1 MNIFNRF
8 FLRRPVFTVLLV
20 LLLALAVGF
29 SCIGCSS
36 WSSAHAQIAQ
46 INSGYRTLALPTPLD
61 PYRYGGRPI
70 DSLAPHDGNIHFV
83 DGTVLYSKEHIEAVA
98 EQAPQVER
106 IERCG
111 LLSAALKNCKGL
123 SSGSLD
129 PLQYNDEFERYN
141 YSFSVLALR
150 CTAIEPVTEEA
161 SIEQIDGMTV
171 ETIGHIRYD
180 AQFEVIGCPSLH
192 PAYGDLTGKTVYI
205 VAGGFSPYRADLTL
219 PFEVGKSYIVRAY
232 FEDLP
237 ILYGWDYDDPDQTEM
252 RLMQASEE
260 RFQRQIHFVCLA
272 LNECYEFDT
281 ENEQVQ
287 EENIDIACMM
297 QNKNLRLAEQQLQD
311 GVLTYICYCFPE
323 DALPFYAEYTGDW
336 EDFLNTED
344 GAVWRDTI
352 IPWTKLNQD
361 SAAVVLTDDLN
372 SVYNFNAGVAS
383 IMDGRAFTQEEY
395 ESGGSVCLVSSGFA
409 MYNGLS
415 VGDTISLDYYHTKV
429 VEGYLYIDGI
439 LRSDTDS
446 VFQRETLCPEDRI
459 GVEKEYTIVGIYS
472 APEFSAGQ
480 YNFSADTIFVPKSS
494 VENAEAYEE
503 PDVAYL
509 NSIILKNGTEDAF
522 EAYMQ
527 EHDMGESFVYTNMSF
542 DAVLP
547 ALEAMAANAL
557 RLFLI
562 GIALFVLVAA
572 TGGVLILLRVKPTV
586 RSARLIGAEPPLLRK
601 QLACSLLVPFSAA
614 ALLGAS
620 AGAAFFGSVTKAL
633 LENTQEM
640 DLTALLL
647 CAAAELVLLL
657 VLGLLLGL
665 SAASPKLMDSTKRPK
680 GAKR

>member
-36 WSSAHAQIAQ
+36 WSSARAQIAQ

-61 PYRYGGRPI
+61 NNRFLGIRIKEDESG
-70 DSLAPHDGNIHFV
+70 DGNVHFL
-83 DGTVLYSKEHIEAVA
+83 DGGIFYGKKNIEAVA
-98 EQAPQVER
+98 EKAPQVER

-111 LLSAALKNCKGL
+111 LLSAALKDYRGL
-123 SSGSLD
+123 SSEALD
-129 PLQYNDEFERYN
+129 ITTYNRAFDYN
-141 YSFSVLALR
+141 TYSFCVLALK
-150 CTAIEPVTEEA
+150 CTYLEE
-161 SIEQIDGMTV
+161 
-171 ETIGHIRYD
+171 IGFRTFGLNNEYLEYVPYY
-180 AQFEVIGCPSLH
+180 AEFEVLGAPSLH
-192 PAYGDLTGKTVYI
+192 PAYGDLTGKNVCLQSGYTCLLTNDD
-205 VAGGFSPYRADLTL
+205 GSP
-219 PFEVGKSYIVRAY
+219 PFEEGKTYLIRCFY
-232 FEDLP
+232 LDLP
-237 ILYGWDYDDPDQTEM
+237 IHLVMNSDLSITPVQREESYDPDRPNAPFHRNIAFSTS
-252 RLMQASEE
+252 A
-260 RFQRQIHFVCLA
+260 
-272 LNECYEFDT
+272 DT
-281 ENEQVQ
+281 LHDMEAVNP
-287 EENIDIACMM
+287 
-297 QNKNLRLAEQQLQD
+297 NLRYEALEAKTIPIDENTSQ
-311 GVLTYICYCFPE
+311 TFYIYGFPE
-323 DALPFYAEYTGDW
+323 DSLPYFAEYTGDW

-344 GAVWRDTI
+344 GAVWRGTI

-372 SVYNFNAGVAS
+372 SIYNFNAGIAS

-395 ESGGSVCLVSSGFA
+395 ESGSSVCLVSSGFA

-415 VGDTISLDYYHTKV
+415 VGDTVSLDYYHTKV
-429 VEGYLYIDGI
+429 VEECIDYYKSYLETTG
-439 LRSDTDS
+439 DS
-446 VFQRETLCPEDRI
+446 LFARLTLCPEDRI

-472 APEFSAGQ
+472 APEFSPGQ

-572 TGGVLILLRVKPTV
+572 TGGMLILLRVKPTV

-657 VLGLLLGL
+657 VLGVLLGF
-665 SAASPKLMDSTKRPK
+665 AASPKLMDSTKRPK

>member
-36 WSSAHAQIAQ
+36 WSSARAQIAQ

-61 PYRYGGRPI
+61 NNRYNVLSV
-70 DSLAPHDGNIHFV
+70 DALAPHDGNIHFS

-129 PLQYNDEFERYN
+129 PLQYNDGFEWYN

-150 CTAIEPVTEEA
+150 CTAIEPVTEKA
-161 SIEQIDGMTV
+161 SVEQIDGM
-171 ETIGHIRYD
+171 EIYSMGYIRYA

-192 PAYGDLTGKTVYI
+192 PAYGDLTGKTVHI
-205 VAGGFSPYRADLTL
+205 IAGELSPYRADLTL

-260 RFQRQIHFVCLA
+260 RFQRQIHFVRLS
-272 LNECYEFDT
+272 LYGYYEFYT

-395 ESGGSVCLVSSGFA
+395 ENGGSVCLVSSGFA

-415 VGDTISLDYYHTKV
+415 VGDTVSLDYYHTRV

-439 LRSDTDS
+439 LSSDTDS

-480 YNFSADTIFVPKSS
+480 YNFSADTIFVPKAS

-509 NSIILKNGTEDAF
+509 NSIILKNGTEDEF

-547 ALEAMAANAL
+547 ALEAMEANAL

-633 LENTQEM
+633 LENTQKM

-657 VLGLLLGL
+657 VLGVLLGL
-665 SAASPKLMDSTKRPK
+665 AAASPKLMDSAKRPK
-680 GAKR
+680 GAIR

>member
-8 FLRRPVFTVLLV
+8 FPRRPVFTVLLV

-36 WSSAHAQIAQ
+36 WSSARAQIAQ

-70 DSLAPHDGNIHFV
+70 DSFAPHDGNIHFY

-129 PLQYNDEFERYN
+129 PLQYNDGFECYN

-150 CTAIEPVTEEA
+150 CTAIEPANEEA
-161 SIEQIDGMTV
+161 SVEQIDGMTV

-192 PAYGDLTGKTVYI
+192 PAYGDLTGKTVHI

-237 ILYGWDYDDPDQTEM
+237 ILYGWDYNDPDQTEM

-260 RFQRQIHFVCLA
+260 RFQRQIHFVRLA

-287 EENIDIACMM
+287 EENVDIACMM

-395 ESGGSVCLVSSGFA
+395 ENGGSVCLVSSGFA

-415 VGDTISLDYYHTKV
+415 VGDTVSLDYYHTRV
-429 VEGYLYIDGI
+429 VEGYLYVDGI
-439 LRSDTDS
+439 LSSDTDS

-472 APEFSAGQ
+472 APEFSPGQ
-480 YNFSADTIFVPKSS
+480 YNFSADTIFVPKAS

-509 NSIILKNGTEDAF
+509 NSIILKNGTEDEF

-547 ALEAMAANAL
+547 ALEAMEANAL

-586 RSARLIGAEPPLLRK
+586 RSARLIGAEPPMLRK

-614 ALLGAS
+614 ALLGAP
-620 AGAAFFGSVTKAL
+620 AGAVFFGSVTKAL

-657 VLGLLLGL
+657 VLGVLLGL
-665 SAASPKLMDSTKRPK
+665 AAASPKLMDSTKRPK
-680 GAKR
+680 GAIR

>member
-29 SCIGCSS
+29 SCIGGSS
-36 WSSAHAQIAQ
+36 WSSARAQIAQ
-46 INSGYRTLALPTPLD
+46 INNGYRTLALPTPLD
-61 PYRYGGRPI
+61 LHRYDSPI
-70 DSLAPHDGNIHFV
+70 DSLGSHDGNIHFA

-129 PLQYNDEFERYN
+129 PLQYNDGFECYN

-150 CTAIEPVTEEA
+150 CTAIEPANEEA
-161 SIEQIDGMTV
+161 SVEQIDGM
-171 ETIGHIRYD
+171 EIYSMGYIRYA

-192 PAYGDLTGKTVYI
+192 PAYGDLTGKTVHI
-205 VAGGFSPYRADLTL
+205 VARELSPYRADLTL

-237 ILYGWDYDDPDQTEM
+237 IRYGWDYDDPDQAEM

-260 RFQRQIHFVCLA
+260 HFQRQIYFVRLS
-272 LNECYEFDT
+272 LYGNYEFYT
-281 ENEQVQ
+281 GNEQVQ

-336 EDFLNTED
+336 EDFLNSED

-361 SAAVVLTDDLN
+361 SAAVVLADDLN

-395 ESGGSVCLVSSGFA
+395 ENGGSVCLVSSGFA

-415 VGDTISLDYYHTKV
+415 VGDTVSLDYYHTKV
-429 VEGYLYIDGI
+429 VEGYLYTDGI
-439 LRSDTDS
+439 LRSDVDS

-480 YNFSADTIFVPKSS
+480 YNFSADTIFVPKTS

-509 NSIILKNGTEDAF
+509 NSIILKNGTEEAF

-547 ALEAMAANAL
+547 ALEAMEANAL

-665 SAASPKLMDSTKRPK
+665 AAASPKLMDSTKRPK
-680 GAKR
+680 GAIR